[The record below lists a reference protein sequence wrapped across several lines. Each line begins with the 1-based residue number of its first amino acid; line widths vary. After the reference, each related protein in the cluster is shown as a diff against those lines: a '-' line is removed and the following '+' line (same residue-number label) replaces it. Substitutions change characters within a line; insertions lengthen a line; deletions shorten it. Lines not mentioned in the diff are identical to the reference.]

1 MVVLPMLAP
10 AAVELVA
17 SMPLVAASII
27 HIVVMVDIKPIQD
40 IRLHTPLQHKQQRV
54 LMELPLLIGMVVSAS
69 VVVELIIAV
78 ATAEPVAAAGT
89 VVPVHV
95 PMVPLMMIEAA
106 AAAPDMFIQLL
117 QPATIQAAACS
128 TAISIFP
135 MHVPSQVITR
145 LKLLQVEPKQATKAT
160 DTQG

>member
-1 MVVLPMLAP
+1 
-10 AAVELVA
+10 
-17 SMPLVAASII
+17 
-27 HIVVMVDIKPIQD
+27 MVDIKPIRD
-40 IRLHTPLQHKQQRV
+40 IRLHTPLQHKPQRV

-69 VVVELIIAV
+69 AVVVLIMQA

-89 VVPVHV
+89 VVLVHV

-117 QPATIQAAACS
+117 QPQIIQVDACS

-135 MHVPSQVITR
+135 MHVPSLVIPH
-145 LKLLQVEPKQATKAT
+145 LNLLQVEPKQATKAT
-160 DTQG
+160 AMQG